1 MQQKNPLNII
11 FIIIIVVL
19 AIALGFV
26 IVSKKSSQQIQYIP
40 VESTPNN
47 QAQTQEL
54 SVEIP
59 STTPVISQTP
69 TTTPTPTSSNFV
81 FPKAGSVWK
90 FGQSMQ
96 IKIKTNP
103 VYSHCSNGFYLYTAS
118 GTEVSS
124 VGIITEPGILDYTWS
139 DVSKINGP
147 CGTEAAYDVT
157 PVAPGSYKVCL
168 RDYDVITGVH
178 NTSYCSDVFT
188 ITS

>member
-11 FIIIIVVL
+11 FIIIIVIL

-26 IVSKKSSQQIQYIP
+26 IASKRSSQQIQYIP
-40 VESTPNN
+40 IESTLTN
-47 QAQTQEL
+47 QAQTQEP
-54 SVEIP
+54 VVAIP
-59 STTPVISQTP
+59 STTPVISL
-69 TTTPTPTSSNFV
+69 TPTPAPASSNFV
-81 FPKAGSVWK
+81 FPKADSVWK

-124 VGIITEPGILDYTWS
+124 VGIVTEPGILDYTWS
-139 DVSKINGP
+139 DVSKVNGT
-147 CGTEAAYDVT
+147 CGTGAAYNVT
-157 PVAPGSYKVCL
+157 SVAPGSYKVCL
-168 RDYDVITGVH
+168 RDSDVDTGVH
-178 NTSYCSDVFT
+178 NTFYCSDVFT